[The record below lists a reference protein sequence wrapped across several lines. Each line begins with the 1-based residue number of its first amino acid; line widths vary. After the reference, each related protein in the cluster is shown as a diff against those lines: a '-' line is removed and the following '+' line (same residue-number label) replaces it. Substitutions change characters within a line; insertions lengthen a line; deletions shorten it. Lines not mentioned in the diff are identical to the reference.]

1 MRFLGKY
8 FSVIVL
14 RRIDSEIRVLSRNAV
29 PSFLCHTLELLARFI
44 LIVISELVHT
54 KCYLLCVHCIFS
66 RLATPDSRNPNSI
79 PTFGYRNVLPLNKN
93 ASDFQVSSETIF
105 LRALF

>member
-14 RRIDSEIRVLSRNAV
+14 RRIDIEIRILSRNAV
-29 PSFLCHTLELLARFI
+29 PSFLCQTLELLARFI

-54 KCYLLCVHCIFS
+54 KCYISFVCILFSLGLLLLIREIQIPFQP
-66 RLATPDSRNPNSI
+66 LATVMSCP
-79 PTFGYRNVLPLNKN
+79 
-93 ASDFQVSSETIF
+93 
-105 LRALF
+105 

>member
-8 FSVIVL
+8 FAVIVL
-14 RRIDSEIRVLSRNAV
+14 RRIDIEIRVLSRNAV
-29 PSFLCHTLELLARFI
+29 PSFLFQTLELLARSIF
-44 LIVISELVHT
+44 LVSELVQT
-54 KCYLLCVHCIFS
+54 KCYLLCVHFIFS

-93 ASDFQVSSETIF
+93 ASDFQVSSETIVS
-105 LRALF
+105 RALF